1 LGGYVNRE
9 RTLIQKI
16 QEATE
21 AIVSTRIELDSF
33 RTLKIS
39 ETDAIPRRMES
50 LKHEAE
56 YVEKRESEAQETYRR
71 LKEELL

>member
-1 LGGYVNRE
+1 MNRE

-21 AIVSTRIELDSF
+21 AIVSTKIELDSF
-33 RTLKIS
+33 CTLRIS
-39 ETDAIPRRMES
+39 ETDAIATRMES

-56 YVEKRESEAQETYRR
+56 YVEKREREAQEAYRR
-71 LKEELL
+71 LKEELP